1 MASRPTTFDT
11 HQAQI
16 NQALFY
22 IQEHLDELPTLEE
35 LAAVASFSPFHFHR
49 LFRAFTGESVSRYV
63 RRIRLERAI
72 HRLRFT
78 TTDVTTIAL
87 DAGYETPSAFN
98 KAFKKAYGVTPTQ
111 FRETA
116 VLNIQKSNV
125 QNKKQIV
132 ANLKPKIETI
142 PEQKVLFVR
151 KTGAYAHSSTAAWQ
165 LLMSFMYSK
174 RLMRKETRFLGVSY
188 DSPDITDEDKLRY
201 DACVTIDKDVQPQ
214 GDVRQQTIG
223 GGRYAIF
230 LHRGPYENF
239 DETFNAIYGD
249 WLPRHDKH
257 LRETPV
263 FEEYL
268 NRDPRRTKPENLRTK
283 VYIPIM

>member
-1 MASRPTTFDT
+1 MASQPTSLDT
-11 HQAQI
+11 HQARV
-16 NQALFY
+16 NQVLFY
-22 IQEHLDELPTLEE
+22 IQAHLDELPTLEE

-78 TTDVTTIAL
+78 TTDITTIAL

-98 KAFKKAYGVTPTQ
+98 KAFKKQYGVTPTQ
-111 FRETA
+111 YRETA
-116 VLNIQKSNV
+116 VLDIQKSNA
-125 QNKKQIV
+125 QNKQQVV
-132 ANLKPKIETI
+132 AKLNPKIEII
-142 PEQKVLFVR
+142 PEQSVFFVR
-151 KTGAYAHSSTAAWQ
+151 ETGAYADSSTAAWQ
-165 LLMSFMYSK
+165 RLMSFMYSK

-201 DACVTIDKDVQPQ
+201 DACVTVDKDVQPQ
-214 GDVRQQTIG
+214 GEVRQQTIG

-230 LHRGPYENF
+230 MHKGPYENF

-249 WLPRHDKH
+249 WLPRHGKQ

-283 VYIPIM
+283 LYIPIM